1 MPDAAANGV
10 LKFHGSF
17 HWREAK
23 VANAS
28 NNQNFF
34 YPQKAKPL
42 IINDENGLYGG
53 E

>member
-10 LKFHGSF
+10 LNFHASVN
-17 HWREAK
+17 WSEAK
-23 VANAS
+23 VANAP

-34 YPQKAKPL
+34 YRQKAKPL
-42 IINDENGLYGG
+42 IISDENGLYGA